1 MNKLF
6 FIIPVYNIEKYLK
19 RCVDSV
25 IAQTYSN
32 IQIILVN
39 DGSSD
44 NSGSICDEYAEKYE
58 NVIVI
63 HKENGGLSDAR
74 NAGLSYVFENACY

>member
-1 MNKLF
+1 MRKMF
-6 FIIPVYNIEKYLK
+6 FIIPVYKVEAYLK

-25 IAQTYSN
+25 LNQSHPDTH
-32 IQIILVN
+32 IILID
-39 DGSSD
+39 DGSPD
-44 NSGSICDEYAEKYE
+44 NCPINCDDYAKQYE

-74 NAGLSYVFENACY
+74 IAGLKYV